1 MISHTER
8 AFHLPLHL
16 EEVDLGDLPKLIHL
30 RKDRFEC
37 DQCGRKFPEK
47 ALMKDHVRRM
57 HPKGFSEKDKSSEVL
72 KVHLEEVEPEDIKK
86 HIVHK
91 KVSGGK
97 FKCEHCS
104 KKFSC
109 EERLK
114 KHIKRHHK
122 ERIQPHLEEYAAYPD
137 HLFDMNHFIENDFKT
152 ALYEGYIPIT

>member
-1 MISHTER
+1 
-8 AFHLPLHL
+8 
-16 EEVDLGDLPKLIHL
+16 
-30 RKDRFEC
+30 
-37 DQCGRKFPEK
+37 
-47 ALMKDHVRRM
+47 MKDHVRRM
-57 HPKGFSEKDKSSEVL
+57 HPKGFSEKDKSSEVDKSEWPECEQCGNKYSSKNKVKKHIL

-114 KHIKRHHK
+114 EHIKRHHK
-122 ERIQPHLEEYAAYPD
+122 ERNQPQSGDGELECE
-137 HLFDMNHFIENDFKT
+137 LCGKHF
-152 ALYEGYIPIT
+152 AQA